1 MTVVDFLITLPN
13 CGLLTSVNTETTL
26 CWIFCWAFSSWN
38 CSSWMENVWAGPNSC
53 EEQHVPPQR
62 CKLTTHTSVSVSGS
76 SFFQEVKSV
85 HLKIPQKKSWLQRDN
100 PMTSRNFN
108 TNTNSGKQKYTQK
121 HRDFVGFFL
130 GRPVKAQASLNQ
142 QNAFQASKMSRFEVT
157 VSSHATSCFPA
168 VFHQFHA
175 VFTLN

>member
-1 MTVVDFLITLPN
+1 MFCVKNQKKCVW
-13 CGLLTSVNTETTL
+13 LL
-26 CWIFCWAFSSWN
+26 FCWDFSSWN

-53 EEQHVPPQR
+53 EEQHVPLQR

-85 HLKIPQKKSWLQRDN
+85 HLKIPPKKILASETQSYDFKKFQYKNKFRQAKIHPKTQR
-100 PMTSRNFN
+100 FCW
-108 TNTNSGKQKYTQK
+108 
-121 HRDFVGFFL
+121 VFF

-168 VFHQFHA
+168 VSWWFKFFVGHFLVIHFHWRQNA
-175 VFTLN
+175 WV